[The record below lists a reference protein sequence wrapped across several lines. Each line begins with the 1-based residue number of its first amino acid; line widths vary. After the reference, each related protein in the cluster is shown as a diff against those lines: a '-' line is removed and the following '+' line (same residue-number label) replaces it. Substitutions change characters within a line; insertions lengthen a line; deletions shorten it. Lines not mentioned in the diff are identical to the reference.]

1 MGAVN
6 VRSAGG
12 EESGSTGKVEE
23 DLLTE
28 KRQAAGHGWRLEEC
42 VVGGGWRRGV

>member
-1 MGAVN
+1 MGAVK

-12 EESGSTGKVEE
+12 EESGSTGKGE
-23 DLLTE
+23 DLLAE

-42 VVGGGWRRGV
+42 VVGGGWRRGM